1 MIAGGLSLD
10 RVFPER
16 LPESFRALAVPAS
29 MLPGGKWPDA
39 FASVPDKIVTDPA
52 EAQFCRMM
60 PDEAFRVRLNFQRQL
75 EATLRKLAE
84 GPARLA
90 VLAPDVERF
99 AADAEFAAKTLD
111 MLRGAWSVLPPGTMR
126 LAVRLRL
133 PNPLGAASAEAFF
146 RLLQTVPGLRG
157 VFELHP
163 HEPAFAACR
172 PEWLAPFKMLAPTM
186 EIVYGRD
193 LGNRITPKLLGT
205 WADCFGDTAQ
215 DVPML
220 FRPGLADAAALTLEA
235 EELAK
240 TVAEWQKGGA
250 V

>member
-1 MIAGGLSLD
+1 MIACGLSLD

-16 LPESFRALAVPAS
+16 LPEAFRALAVPAA

-39 FASVPDKIVTDPA
+39 FADVPIKIVDDPA

-75 EATLRKLAE
+75 ETTLRKLAE

-90 VLAPDVERF
+90 VLSPDIERF
-99 AADAEFAAKTLD
+99 TTEADFAAKTLD
-111 MLRGAWSVLPPGTMR
+111 MLRGARSVLPPGTMR

-133 PNPLGAASAEAFF
+133 PNPVGEASAEAFF

-172 PEWLAPFKMLAPTM
+172 PEGLAPFKMLAPNV
-186 EIVYGRD
+186 EIVYGRA
-193 LGNRITPKLLGT
+193 LGNRITPKLLGA
-205 WADCFGDTAQ
+205 WAAFFDNCGQ

-240 TVAEWQKGGA
+240 TVDEWRKGGA
-250 V
+250 